1 MSAVGFAVNIHPLTL
16 LILVFPSCQNLLV
29 HIQRQYFAEKHGV
42 LLNVVDYVDL
52 VEDDARIEDIEGG
65 VVESARKDDVFEE
78 LQTVGVVDFLLDH
91 DILYGDRL
99 VKFRGYV
106 EKLSVVRFVIWEL
119 GVIFE
124 EVELSFV
131 HIV

>member
-1 MSAVGFAVNIHPLTL
+1 
-16 LILVFPSCQNLLV
+16 
-29 HIQRQYFAEKHGV
+29 
-42 LLNVVDYVDL
+42 VVDYVDL